1 MEATMTEF
9 PDIEL
14 PTQLGATTDN
24 LCFDFCLRFLGRPWA
39 TVQGC
44 GGSPDEAADTVAGFV
59 QNLNEQAQAM
69 GFPRNSIS
77 FVGGACPV

>member
-1 MEATMTEF
+1 MTDF

-14 PTQLGATTDN
+14 PTQLGATADN

-44 GGSPDEAADTVAGFV
+44 GGSPEEAADAWLG
-59 QNLNEQAQAM
+59 
-69 GFPRNSIS
+69 S
-77 FVGGACPV
+77 FRS